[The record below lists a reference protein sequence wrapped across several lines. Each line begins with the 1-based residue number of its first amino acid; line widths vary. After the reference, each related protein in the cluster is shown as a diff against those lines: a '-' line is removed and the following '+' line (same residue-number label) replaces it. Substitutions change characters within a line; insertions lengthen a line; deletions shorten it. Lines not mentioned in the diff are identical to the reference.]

1 MTEQRDWTP
10 RECDC
15 EFNRIMDALL
25 KGVKPRDL
33 KREKGAHQPE
43 NCQGLLIL
51 DKGLIIYSEL
61 STEGENNG

>member
-15 EFNRIMDALL
+15 EFNRIMEALL

-43 NCQGLLIL
+43 NC
-51 DKGLIIYSEL
+51 
-61 STEGENNG
+61 